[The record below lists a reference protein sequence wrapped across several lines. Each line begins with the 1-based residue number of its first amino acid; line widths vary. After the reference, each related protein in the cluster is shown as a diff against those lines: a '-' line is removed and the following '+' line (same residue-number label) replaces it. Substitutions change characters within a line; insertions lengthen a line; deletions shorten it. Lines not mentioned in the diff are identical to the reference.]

1 MPLHFRLY
9 ICVHSQGDEFIIEA
23 VSIGQVRRVRIG
35 HDGRGGGCGWFLDK
49 VVVREEG
56 QAESE
61 AVEFPC
67 NRLVMVCFNYL
78 FVFLLLE
85 MIISQLV
92 IVQYLFTDSDGLTV
106 MRMMARLFRS

>member
-1 MPLHFRLY
+1 MSLHCRHC
-9 ICVHSQGDEFIIEA
+9 ICVSSQGDEFIVEA

-56 QAESE
+56 QAEFE

-67 NRLVMVCFNYL
+67 NR
-78 FVFLLLE
+78 
-85 MIISQLV
+85 
-92 IVQYLFTDSDGLTV
+92 
-106 MRMMARLFRS
+106 

>member
-1 MPLHFRLY
+1 MKKNIPSRNLRHY

-67 NRLVMVCFNYL
+67 NRLVFIFFIYYL
-78 FVFLLLE
+78 Y
-85 MIISQLV
+85 ISVKFCSLK
-92 IVQYLFTDSDGLTV
+92 
-106 MRMMARLFRS
+106 

>member
-1 MPLHFRLY
+1 MGPLNFRLC
-9 ICVHSQGDEFIIEA
+9 ICLDSQGDEFIIEA
-23 VSIGQVRRVRIG
+23 VSIGQIRRVRIG

-67 NRLVMVCFNYL
+67 NRLVMFFFLYK
-78 FVFLLLE
+78 FV
-85 MIISQLV
+85 
-92 IVQYLFTDSDGLTV
+92 T
-106 MRMMARLFRS
+106 